1 MPYKKNHT
9 PTQHNQVLYELK
21 QLIVAA
27 GGQVKESGDG
37 TSVYNASGDCISSSS
52 IMGQNSAWY
61 RVRLKDAGDGIIR
74 ELCVQHYP
82 SSSDSYYRVKYT
94 CGTFTGGGG
103 SASQT
108 PACADT
114 EIIIAGGGTD
124 ASPTFV
130 DLFHTT
136 SANTYRG
143 VMYAQS
149 NGPGVYACY
158 VPNAGGAPIFTF
170 WIDPV
175 IVPDGVTDPDP
186 VVVGINSHWQATE
199 FDYVLSGGCS
209 VGWLK
214 KGALGGNIVR
224 IPGLSLRDYSG
235 AVFPNNAADNPHN
248 GAMELQDVVYHRAVG
263 YTAPVG
269 RKGAS
274 TFFRW
279 LGTTQTAWVTLDV
292 GGGTKNFFCCGGDL
306 AVGPWDGTDPFG
318 A

>member
-9 PTQHNQVLYELK
+9 PTAHSQVIYELK

-37 TSVYNASGDCISSSS
+37 TSVYSASGDCISSASVINQS
-52 IMGQNSAWY
+52 NAWF

-74 ELCVQHYP
+74 EICVQRGA
-82 SSSDSYYRVKYT
+82 SDGYHRVKYT

-114 EIIIAGGGTD
+114 EIVIAGGDTD
-124 ASPTFV
+124 ASPTFADV
-130 DLFHTT
+130 FHAA
-136 SANTYRG
+136 SPNTYRG

-149 NGPGVYACY
+149 NGPGLYACY
-158 VPNAGGAPIFTF
+158 VLNAGGAPIFTF

-186 VVVGINSHWQATE
+186 VVVGINSHWQTTE
-199 FDYVLSGGCS
+199 FDYVLSVGCS

-214 KGALGGNIVR
+214 KGTVGGNIVR
-224 IPGLSLRDYSG
+224 LPALYLRDYSG
-235 AVFPNNAADNPHN
+235 TIFPNNAGDNPHN
-248 GAMELQDVVYHRAVG
+248 GALELQEVVYHRAVSN
-263 YTAPVG
+263 TSPVG
-269 RKGAS
+269 RKGRS

-279 LGTTQTAWVTLDV
+279 LGSAQTAWVPLNV
-292 GGGTKNFFCCGGDL
+292 GGGTKNFFCSGGDL